1 MGLTMKMLQIDPFSQ
16 WRNIRTQYNLIIV
29 TGVNFILSKPEKISV
44 ILLLIFILGLG
55 NMIYISVKS
64 NES

>member
-1 MGLTMKMLQIDPFSQ
+1 MGLTMTMLQIDPFSQ